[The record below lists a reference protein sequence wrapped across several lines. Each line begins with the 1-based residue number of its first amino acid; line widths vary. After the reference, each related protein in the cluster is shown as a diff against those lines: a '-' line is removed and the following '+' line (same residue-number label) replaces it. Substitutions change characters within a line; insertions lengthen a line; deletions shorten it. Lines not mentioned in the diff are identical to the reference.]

1 MKQSILIADNNY
13 KKEIPNYKDY
23 LIIRWDGSINNLEG
37 NEIDILNHIEVNSDK
52 YRESYINIIYDIFN
66 QKYRKKRLFKYLD
79 LAHDIN
85 LFDSTFTLHKDNI
98 YKSDYIIEVLKFIA
112 LEDILKGCEI
122 KKIVSLIN
130 SNRVNKVFKEYS
142 LKKKIKYKE
151 KVSTCI
157 MIIKELINFIINSKF
172 ILISSSLIWLI
183 KEFVISIIFSNKKSF
198 SKIKDYKNIFID
210 YFGKSNIKNDSKMFD
225 SNQYWG
231 NLPSKLYDKNLKS
244 LFIHHNLY
252 NVSPFKSKRFI
263 QKLNKQSSLS
273 HHIMVNSFL
282 KLGTF
287 LEIIYDF
294 FKIIKKSIFI
304 NFNSINKSTNFNYFY
319 LFDQD
324 IKKDL
329 YGIYLMKNILN
340 FNIFNEFY
348 LRLNTDSKIFY
359 LMENHPWE
367 NSLLKAGEINGFSRS
382 YGYIHTPIRYWDLR
396 YFFDFRE
403 IYKPFFN
410 QNLPNYILVSDLV
423 SKEYL
428 ESNDNL
434 KSRIIE
440 VEALRFLDIENY
452 RNFDTNFDSTPEYKI
467 LIFADYDIKFSEFIL
482 DLFWGTEFYKKN
494 YKNLSITLKEHPA
507 KLGLLSKLVPSNIK
521 ITNDDNYSLMK
532 QNDII
537 IAPYS
542 SSVALNAYY
551 SGKNY
556 FLCSSHSSLNYSIFR
571 NPYVFNIGRNSR
583 DFDVFFGSI
592 VNGTLEN
599 KKKIHIFNINYDLNS
614 WIKLFIN

>member
-382 YGYIHTPIRYWDLR
+382 YGYIHTPDR
-396 YFFDFRE
+396 
-403 IYKPFFN
+403 
-410 QNLPNYILVSDLV
+410 
-423 SKEYL
+423 
-428 ESNDNL
+428 
-434 KSRIIE
+434 KS
-440 VEALRFLDIENY
+440 V
-452 RNFDTNFDSTPEYKI
+452 
-467 LIFADYDIKFSEFIL
+467 
-482 DLFWGTEFYKKN
+482 
-494 YKNLSITLKEHPA
+494 
-507 KLGLLSKLVPSNIK
+507 V
-521 ITNDDNYSLMK
+521 
-532 QNDII
+532 
-537 IAPYS
+537 
-542 SSVALNAYY
+542 
-551 SGKNY
+551 
-556 FLCSSHSSLNYSIFR
+556 
-571 NPYVFNIGRNSR
+571 
-583 DFDVFFGSI
+583 
-592 VNGTLEN
+592 
-599 KKKIHIFNINYDLNS
+599 
-614 WIKLFIN
+614 